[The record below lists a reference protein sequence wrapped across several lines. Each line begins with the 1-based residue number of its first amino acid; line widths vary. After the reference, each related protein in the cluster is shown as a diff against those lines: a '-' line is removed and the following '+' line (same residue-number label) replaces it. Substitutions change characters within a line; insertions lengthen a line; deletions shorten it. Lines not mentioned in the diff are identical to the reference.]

1 MKVNEF
7 FYSIQGESSWA
18 GFPCVFVRL
27 TGCNLRCSYCDTQY
41 AYDAGDE
48 LIIDDIVTQ
57 VAEYH
62 CPLVE
67 ITGGE
72 PLLQEETPILV
83 GNLLDRGHRVLL
95 ETNGSLDVSLVDR
108 RCVKIIDVKLPS
120 SGEAQRNYLH
130 NLDLL
135 NDKDELKFVIGGRE
149 DYDYARKIINLIPQE
164 LLDKIVV
171 NISPVF
177 STMAPELLAAWILQD
192 HLAVRLNIQLHKI
205 LWPANMRGV

>member
-1 MKVNEF
+1 
-7 FYSIQGESSWA
+7 
-18 GFPCVFVRL
+18 
-27 TGCNLRCSYCDTQY
+27 
-41 AYDAGDE
+41 
-48 LIIDDIVTQ
+48 
-57 VAEYH
+57 VAKYH

-83 GNLLDRGHRVLL
+83 GNLLDRGRQVLL

-130 NLDLL
+130 NLNLL

-177 STMAPELLAAWILQD
+177 TTMAPELLAAWILQD
-192 HLAVRLNIQLHKI
+192 HLAVRLNMQLHKI

>member
-164 LLDKIVV
+164 LSDKIVV

>member
-1 MKVNEF
+1 
-7 FYSIQGESSWA
+7 
-18 GFPCVFVRL
+18 L
-27 TGCNLRCSYCDTQY
+27 TGCNLNCSYCDTQY
-41 AYDAGDE
+41 AYDEGDE
-48 LIIDDIVTQ
+48 LAIADIVRQ

-72 PLLQEETPILV
+72 PLLQVDTPLLI
-83 GNLLDRGHRVLL
+83 GNLLDRGYRVLL
-95 ETNGSLDVSLVDR
+95 ETNGSLDVSQVDR

-130 NLDLL
+130 NFDLL
-135 NDKDELKFVIGGRE
+135 NDKDELKFVIGGRD
-149 DYDYARKIINLIPQE
+149 DYDYARKIINFVPKE

-177 STMAPELLAAWILQD
+177 STMAPEVLAEWILQD
-192 HLAVRLNIQLHKI
+192 HLTVRLNIQLHKI
-205 LWPANMRGV
+205 LWPANLRGV